1 MSALG
6 QKQTLGKVRLMSA
19 LPPKADMVERLGM
32 SALCQ
37 KRTFDRLF
45 DHLVGAG
52 ESGLEPLFVER
63 QRRAETQASS
73 ASLSVLVMTADPKR
87 AFAILVSTLGHK
99 IKVLIIDVHH
109 VDAAGICR
117 ICMKDVPVGVFVE
130 DAHTLAL

>member
-1 MSALG
+1 MDFAARI
-6 QKQTLGKVRLMSA
+6 TDVRFT
-19 LPPKADMVERLGM
+19 PKSGHRNSVVECPRCAQ
-32 SALCQ
+32 S
-37 KRTFDRLF
+37 RHWPLF
-45 DHLVGAG
+45 DYLVGAG
-52 ESGLEPLFVER
+52 ESGFGPLFVER

-117 ICMKDVPVGVFVE
+117 ICMKDVPVAVFVE

>member
-1 MSALG
+1 MSAMQPIAEKRACRCPLWV
-6 QKQTLGKVRLMSA
+6 KSRHF
-19 LPPKADMVERLGM
+19 GM
-32 SALCQ
+32 SNRCPLYPR

-52 ESGLEPLFVER
+52 ESGLGPLFVER
-63 QRRAETQASS
+63 QKRAETQASS

-117 ICMKDVPVGVFVE
+117 ICMKDVPVAVFVE